1 MLIDGVF
8 KNGASYIA
16 ELEFPIINFAP
27 FNKVMKLSNL
37 ALNKKFEFFVIKIF
51 FITANNYF

>member
-37 ALNKKFEFFVIKIF
+37 ALNKNLNFLLLK
-51 FITANNYF
+51 YFL